1 MLRVRSGKG
10 AAWALRWGTVAAVA
24 LLTLGAGLTSGA
36 RAQYFRRPVS
46 DLNPKIMAV
55 DEKAVLGA
63 KIRPDTPL
71 IDQDGREFHWA
82 DMLGQPVILVL
93 SYYTCDGSCSI
104 INAAL
109 AELLKDVRI
118 VAPGRDFRVVTISFD
133 KHDTL
138 ATTGAFRR
146 HLELTGALAQYWTFA
161 TFKSEADLKSET
173 ARVGF
178 KFFWSPEDGVF
189 LHPGA
194 FLFFSPEGALARV
207 LYQEALSPRDIE
219 LALLDARQGQ
229 FRPGEI
235 VNFALSL
242 CYSYSYHDGKY
253 VLSIPIIVGLGA
265 LGLGLSTLFGS
276 MLAYKIFTRVKRTRN
291 DSYAEAA

>member
-1 MLRVRSGKG
+1 MSRLGGSTTAAAFRSATVAG
-10 AAWALRWGTVAAVA
+10 AALLSLAVA
-24 LLTLGAGLTSGA
+24 GSAGEA
-36 RAQYFRRPVS
+36 CAQYFRRPVS
-46 DLNPKIMAV
+46 DLDPKIMAV
-55 DEKAVLGA
+55 DERAVLGE
-63 KIRPDTPL
+63 KMNPDTPL
-71 IDQDGREFHWA
+71 IDQDGREFSWA
-82 DMLGQPVILVL
+82 GMLGQPVILVL

-104 INAAL
+104 INASL

-118 VAPGRDFRVVTISFD
+118 VAPGRDFRILTVSFD

-138 ATTGAFRR
+138 ATAGAFRR
-146 HLELTGALAQYWTFA
+146 HLALTGPLAQHWTFA
-161 TFKSEADLKSET
+161 TFKNEADLKSET
-173 ARVGF
+173 ARIGF

-194 FLFFSPEGALARV
+194 FLFFSPEGALVRV
-207 LYQEALSPRDIE
+207 LYQDALSARDIE

-235 VNFALSL
+235 INFALSL

-276 MLAYKIFTRVKRTRN
+276 MLAYKISTRVKRTRN
-291 DSYAEAA
+291 HSYAEAA